1 METALQQF
9 SVLPSTKEERTSF
22 VNMAVNEFLS
32 GNIDVLKTD
41 AILKAAEDTIKAIRT
56 NDEVKNVVSRAADE
70 YPEKSFQ
77 FYNYL
82 ITKSSRRTYDWKEYK
97 SDEILNGLNAQIE
110 QLKKVIEA
118 RQQVIL
124 SGVDPAT
131 GETFSPVPFT
141 ENEILSYKLI
151 VLDKLY
157 SLLNREGFWIEVSD
171 KIEYLLYNNIP
182 YIDDIEK
189 IKLIFPESE
198 IYMDVEKGKHTRTLT
213 NNKKTK
219 ETLFGKPLFE

>member
-141 ENEILSYKLI
+141 ENEILSYKL
-151 VLDKLY
+151 
-157 SLLNREGFWIEVSD
+157 
-171 KIEYLLYNNIP
+171 
-182 YIDDIEK
+182 
-189 IKLIFPESE
+189 
-198 IYMDVEKGKHTRTLT
+198 
-213 NNKKTK
+213 NK
-219 ETLFGKPLFE
+219 

>member
-32 GNIDVLKTD
+32 GNIDPLKAD
-41 AILKAAEDTIKAIRT
+41 AILKGAADTTKEIRDNSRVKA
-56 NDEVKNVVSRAADE
+56 VVSKAAGE

-77 FYNYL
+77 FGNFL
-82 ITKSSRRTYDWKEYK
+82 ITKSNRRTYDWKEYK
-97 SDEILNGLNAQIE
+97 SDEILNGLNAQME

-131 GETFSPVPFT
+131 GETFAPVPFSET
-141 ENEILSYKLI
+141 EILSYKL
-151 VLDKLY
+151 
-157 SLLNREGFWIEVSD
+157 
-171 KIEYLLYNNIP
+171 
-182 YIDDIEK
+182 
-189 IKLIFPESE
+189 
-198 IYMDVEKGKHTRTLT
+198 
-213 NNKKTK
+213 NK
-219 ETLFGKPLFE
+219 